1 MHIAGIV
8 YQLLV
13 ALVVINLALA
23 FDYSLIVGLIL
34 GVIAIAILSGIQFGV
49 QNPTL
54 TITALSIAGFLM
66 LVGIALTFTGP
77 TWQIINQTAGSSNTS
92 QLLPLLFSAIGLYA
106 TTLWLSTVSASKLDT
121 LDWLANFLAGP
132 GLHISLL
139 TALVLS
145 TATVL
150 GLDWLGSAWEASQT
164 ITKRFLDRGIIPPVT
179 ILLFFWG
186 ILILVGKWWNAI
198 YVRKVVVKW
207 QIQESRQVENNVDRI
222 HSLIYQVDKLD
233 DRLTYLWNRHEQ
245 SFLIPRYI
253 SWAVPVLGF
262 IGTVYGISLAADGIR
277 SLIGSDSGLSGLSS
291 ELGNAIA
298 PLGIAFDTTLI
309 ALTLSLFLT
318 LLLALVQRTEERT
331 LSTLERQLREEIGG

>member
-13 ALVVINLALA
+13 ALVVVNLALA
-23 FDYSLIVGLIL
+23 FEFSFIIGLIL
-34 GVIAIAILSGIQFGV
+34 GVVAIAILSGIQFGV
-49 QNPTL
+49 QKPNL
-54 TITALSIAGFLM
+54 TITALSVAGFLM
-66 LVGIALTFTGP
+66 LVGIALTFTVP
-77 TWQIINQTAGSSNTS
+77 TWHIITKITGSSNTG
-92 QLLPLLFSAIGLYA
+92 QLLPLIFSAVGLYA
-106 TTLWLSTVSASKLDT
+106 TTLWLGTVSASKLDT
-121 LDWLANFLAGP
+121 LDWLANFLSGP

-139 TALVLS
+139 TALILA

-150 GLDWLGSAWEASQT
+150 GLDWLSSAWEASQT
-164 ITKRFLDRGIIPPVT
+164 ITKRFLDRGFIPPITV
-179 ILLFFWG
+179 LLFFWG
-186 ILILVGKWWNAI
+186 ILILVAKWWNSL
-198 YVRKVVVKW
+198 YVRNVVVKW
-207 QIQESRQVENNVDRI
+207 RNQESRQVQNNVDRI
-222 HSLIYQVDKLD
+222 HSLIYHVDKLD

-262 IGTVYGISLAADGIR
+262 IGTVLGISLAADGIR
-277 SLIGSDSGLSGLSS
+277 NLIGSDSGLSGLSS
-291 ELGNAIA
+291 ELGTAIA

-318 LLLALVQRTEERT
+318 LLLALVQRSEERT